1 MNGYYIA
8 SWYSNKLYNAHMDPN
23 VIVTVNG
30 TEYKA
35 GDLFD
40 TASSTYVEKRYQNY
54 VAQAISDG
62 NDGDTL
68 GDIVTAIPL
77 GLHGGPAVLH
87 VLRLPFQA

>member
-35 GDLFD
+35 GDLLIRHHPPMWKSGIR
-40 TASSTYVEKRYQNY
+40 TM
-54 VAQAISDG
+54 
-62 NDGDTL
+62 
-68 GDIVTAIPL
+68 
-77 GLHGGPAVLH
+77 
-87 VLRLPFQA
+87 